1 MSASRRTLLLV
12 AFVLPMLALAFIFGA
27 WTESRALLLSS
38 KIPAN
43 APNEFDLMVEA
54 WNLIQDNYV
63 DRSAVQPQRM
73 TYSAIRGMVD
83 SLGDTGHSI
92 FLSPEMVKEEQDFT
106 QGHFDGVGLEVQIK
120 DDQIV
125 IVAPI
130 DGSPAQRAGLRTG
143 EIITKVD
150 GQDLKGLTLTQVA
163 QKIMGPLGT
172 SVRLTIQN
180 PQTGQVREYTLER
193 AEIKI
198 HNVTWHIVPGTSI
211 AHLRIAGF
219 SQGVTQDLQQALQD
233 IQGQGYTRLILDLRN
248 NPGGLLEEA
257 VGVSSQFLASGYVLE
272 QRNAQGEISPVEVQ
286 TGGIATEMKMVVL
299 VNAGTASA
307 AEIVS
312 GALQDAHRAELIGET
327 TFGTGTVLNQFSLS
341 DGSALMLATEE
352 WLTPDGK
359 SIWHNGITPD
369 IQVMLPDSALPLFP
383 EAEKAMTPSQL
394 AATEDTQ
401 LLRAVQSLSG
411 THNN

>member
-1 MSASRRTLLLV
+1 MSTSRRTFILA
-12 AFVLPMLALAFIFGA
+12 AFIIPALALAFIFGA
-27 WTESRALLLSS
+27 WAESRTHVLSS
-38 KIPAN
+38 RIPSN
-43 APNEFDLMVEA
+43 ARGEFDLMAEA
-54 WNLIQDNYV
+54 WNLIQENYV

-73 TYSAIRGMVD
+73 TYSAISGMVD

-92 FLSPEMVKEEQDFT
+92 FLSPEMVKEEQVFM
-106 QGHFDGVGLEVQIK
+106 QGHFDGVGLEVQMK
-120 DDQIV
+120 NDQIV

-130 DGSPAQRAGLRTG
+130 DASPAQKAGLRPG

-150 GQDLKGLTLTQVA
+150 GQDLKGLTLVQVG

-172 SVRLTIQN
+172 SVTLTIQN
-180 PQTGQVREYTLER
+180 PQTGLVREYTLER
-193 AEIKI
+193 AEIEI
-198 HNVTWHIVPGTSI
+198 HNVIWHVVPGTNI
-211 AHLRIAGF
+211 VHLRIAGF

-233 IQGQGYTRLILDLRN
+233 IQGRGYTRLILDLRN
-248 NPGGLLEEA
+248 NPGGLLGEA
-257 VGVSSQFLASGYVLE
+257 VGVSSQFLSSGYVLE
-272 QRNAQGEISPVEVQ
+272 QRNAQGEVTPVAVLS
-286 TGGIATEMKMVVL
+286 GGIATEMKMVVL

-352 WLTPDGK
+352 WLTPDGQ

-369 IQVMLPDSALPLFP
+369 MQVMLPDSALPLFP
-383 EAEKAMTPSQL
+383 EAEGDMTSSQF
-394 AATEDTQ
+394 AASEDTQ
-401 LLRAVQSLSG
+401 LLRAVQSFSAMQDQ
-411 THNN
+411 

>member
-233 IQGQGYTRLILDLRN
+233 IHGQGYTRLILDLRN
-248 NPGGLLEEA
+248 NPGGLLEGA

-401 LLRAVQSLSG
+401 LLRAVQSFSDMQ
-411 THNN
+411 NK

>member
-198 HNVTWHIVPGTSI
+198 HNVTWHVVPGTSI